1 MNSEALIELLSKLE
15 LVETRQAFQE
25 DTIESLNNEIIQQ
38 QQDIQNLELK
48 VNILE
53 EQLKEAAEATS
64 NPEHEEPP
72 PPHY

>member
-1 MNSEALIELLSKLE
+1 MNSEALTELLSRLE
-15 LVETRQAFQE
+15 LVETQQAFQE
-25 DTIESLNNEIIQQ
+25 DTIESLNKEIIQQ

-48 VNILE
+48 INILE

>member
-1 MNSEALIELLSKLE
+1 MNSEALTELLSKLE

-25 DTIESLNNEIIQQ
+25 DTIESLNKEIIQQ

-53 EQLKEAAEATS
+53 ERLKEAAEATA

-72 PPHY
+72 PHY